1 MKDMIRLNCT
11 LLIEKSENR
20 KRLVELATEL
30 IELSLSDKG
39 CVDYDLYGSLTN
51 DDHLLIYETW
61 ESRADLDAHM
71 ASEHFKRIVPQL
83 QDLSTLTIEE
93 FTF

>member
-1 MKDMIRLNCT
+1 MIRLNCT

-30 IELSLSDKG
+30 VELSLRDKG
-39 CVDYDLYGSLTN
+39 CVNYDLYGSLTN

-61 ESRADLDAHM
+61 ESRAALNAHM
-71 ASEHFKRIVPQL
+71 ASEHFKRLVPEI
-83 QDLSTLTIEE
+83 QDLCTMTLEE
-93 FTF
+93 FSF

>member
-1 MKDMIRLNCT
+1 MIRLNCT

-20 KRLVELATEL
+20 KRLIELATEL
-30 IELSLSDKG
+30 VELSLRDKG
-39 CVDYDLYGSLTN
+39 CLNYDVYGSLTN

-61 ESRADLDAHM
+61 ETRADLDAHM

-83 QDLSTLTIEE
+83 QGLSTMTLEE
-93 FTF
+93 FSF